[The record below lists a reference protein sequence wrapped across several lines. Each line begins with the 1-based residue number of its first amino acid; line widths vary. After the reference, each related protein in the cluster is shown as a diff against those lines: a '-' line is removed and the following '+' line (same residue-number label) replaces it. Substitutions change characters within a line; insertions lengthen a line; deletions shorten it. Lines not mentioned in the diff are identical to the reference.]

1 EPSSTTSPPAFNTLR
16 RIIKEKDELSA
27 AVTGASA
34 APPTTTMRPPPFTEP
49 PPPPLRTPSGP
60 TFPHLRMRPPPA
72 RRRAPPPPPLPPPA
86 PPLPGKCP
94 PAAPPLPGA
103 SPSIALTVGLSAIRI
118 KKPIKTKFRLPVF
131 NWTALKPNQ
140 INGTVFSELD
150 DERVLQD
157 LDLDR
162 FEELFKTKAQGP
174 ALDLL
179 CPKSKGTQRAAP
191 KVTLLEANRAKN
203 LAITLRKAGRCPEE
217 ICRAIHTLDLAV
229 LPVDFVECLMRFVPT
244 EAELKLLRCYER
256 ERRAPEELSAEDQ
269 FMLQFSKV
277 ERLPQRM
284 AAMAFMG
291 NFGDSIAMLTPVR
304 RGAGQGVQQG
314 LRGAAMQPVCCNAVR
329 PVVCCNATSVLQC
342 NRCAAMQPVCCNA
355 VRPVVCCNATGVLQC
370 NRCAAMQ

>member
-1 EPSSTTSPPAFNTLR
+1 
-16 RIIKEKDELSA
+16 
-27 AVTGASA
+27 
-34 APPTTTMRPPPFTEP
+34 
-49 PPPPLRTPSGP
+49 
-60 TFPHLRMRPPPA
+60 
-72 RRRAPPPPPLPPPA
+72 
-86 PPLPGKCP
+86 
-94 PAAPPLPGA
+94 
-103 SPSIALTVGLSAIRI
+103 
-118 KKPIKTKFRLPVF
+118 LPVF

-314 LRGAAMQPVCCNAVR
+314 LRGAGDTMQGGAKQCRGLQSKAKQGDAKQCRGMQCRGVQSLTPPHIPAVSLENVLLDVKELTR
-329 PVVCCNATSVLQC
+329 GMELLRRECALHESSVLRSFLAGSESKLERLQKDARTAEVGLC
-342 NRCAAMQPVCCNA
+342 KPLHACCSA
-355 VRPVVCCNATGVLQC
+355 KLSMHALLHSALLCFTLLCPALLCFASAPCFAC
-370 NRCAAMQ
+370 S